1 MRTRFWIS
9 IAAVAAIA
17 VGSVIAAIGV
27 YQNDKNDFERVQ
39 SDDAARAAHQAEAVA
54 ALSIG
59 KLSTAA
65 AIVQTQG
72 SVNGHE
78 FRVIGRSLLEK
89 GALDGAGY
97 VPRVPASR
105 RAAYERTVGV
115 EIRERALGPFL
126 KRAGARPVYYPVTF
140 GTSEIDQPERV
151 RGFDLGSDPLR
162 AHVLERAGETGRA
175 VATPVLRLLIGGAG
189 INVFRPIYEDGAP
202 VTTPAERQKALKG
215 FIAGSFRVHDVA
227 ATALAVLPSD
237 AKMQL
242 LVNHRPTFGPG
253 GNFEDPAQVPIH
265 IADRTWLL
273 VLQDPGSPPVGLP
286 IAIAILGISLAALLA
301 SLLVSWRRGERM
313 RELERQASQD
323 ALTGLGNRRHFEEDL
338 AAAMARARRDGSTG
352 ALLMLDLDR
361 FKQVNDSHGH
371 PAGDEVIK
379 AVAETLRKRTRAS
392 DSLARLGGDEF
403 AVILPR
409 CSGQEALIAAE
420 AIADEIR
427 QHHSEDGRPP
437 LTVSIGVAMFGEDAT
452 ASVATVVSDADAA
465 MYAAKDDGRDAVR
478 VFDPVSV
485 REDGLPRSAP

>member
-17 VGSVIAAIGV
+17 VGSVIAAIAT
-27 YQNDKNDFERVQ
+27 YDNDKGDFNRVQ
-39 SDDAARAAHQAEAVA
+39 SDDAGRAAHQAEAVA

-72 SVNGHE
+72 RMSRHE
-78 FRVIGRSLLEK
+78 FRVIGRSLLEN
-89 GALDGAGY
+89 GALEGAAY
-97 VPRVPASR
+97 VPRVTASHRGAFERAVGIEISERSIGPLLR
-105 RAAYERTVGV
+105 RAA
-115 EIRERALGPFL
+115 P
-126 KRAGARPVYYPVTF
+126 RPAYYPVTF
-140 GTSEIDQPERV
+140 GTSELDQPQRV

-162 AHVLERAGETGRA
+162 ARVLQRAGDTGMA
-175 VATPVLRLLIGGAG
+175 VATPLVRLLIGGTG

-202 VTTPAERQKALKG
+202 VKTPAERRRALKG

-227 ATALAVLPSD
+227 AAALAVLPGD

-242 LVNHRPTFGPG
+242 VVNHRAAFGPDGALEG
-253 GNFEDPAQVPIH
+253 GARAPIH

-273 VLQDPGSPPVGLP
+273 VLEDPGGPSVGLP
-286 IAIAILGISLAALLA
+286 VAIGILGIALAALLA
-301 SLLVSWRRGERM
+301 SLIVSWSRGERM

-323 ALTGLGNRRHFEEDL
+323 SLTGLGNRRRFEEDL
-338 AAAMARARRDGSTG
+338 AAAMSRSRRDGTTG

-371 PAGDEVIK
+371 PEGDRVIK
-379 AVAETLRKRTRAS
+379 AVAESLRERTRAS

-409 CSGQEALIAAE
+409 CSAQEALIAAE
-420 AIADEIR
+420 GIAAEIR
-427 QHHSEDGRPP
+427 QHHSADDRGP
-437 LTVSIGVAMFGEDAT
+437 LTVSIGVALFGGDAK

-465 MYAAKDDGRDAVR
+465 MYAAKDDGRDRVR
-478 VFDPVSV
+478 VFEPIPRV
-485 REDGLPRSAP
+485 EDASGRS